1 MKELILGQ
9 NVRKNFSDR
18 IEKLEIPDL
27 NDIQKGSYERLI
39 NERLDYV
46 FSNYFPVTEEDGEV
60 EFRYKGFS
68 FEESEFAFDDV
79 IEYKNRGLN
88 YTKQLKIRVELF
100 DLLNNVSI

>member
-68 FEESEFAFDDV
+68 
-79 IEYKNRGLN
+79 
-88 YTKQLKIRVELF
+88 LKKANLHLTM
-100 DLLNNVSI
+100 LLNIKIEV